1 MRIAICGT
9 ANVGKSTLIQDFL
22 KEWDMYGREVKTY
35 RDVLNE
41 KGLPHSKETTK
52 ESQKAI
58 LDYMVDTLQEFKVG
72 DKVIFDRCPLDN
84 LVYSM
89 WAMSQ
94 EGNDIDEDFIDECIP
109 IVNEALKNL
118 DIILF
123 IPITKHNSIN
133 IEENGDRETDEQYI
147 KEIDSFFKVLQRHYH
162 EHPQDN
168 PFFPRD
174 DSPALIEVFGSREER
189 MGMIKLYIDAEG
201 YDGKIAIDLLKST
214 SLRPIIILEF
224 IHVKN
229 NTFRDLITNLKKN
242 EYIIFSIDEN
252 LCCYPRNKRE
262 YIEFS

>member
-22 KEWDMYGREVKTY
+22 QEWDMYGREVKTY

-41 KGLPHSKETTK
+41 KGLPHSKKTTK

-58 LDYMVDTLQEFKVG
+58 LDYMVDTLKEFKKG

-94 EGNDIDEDFIDECIP
+94 EDNDIDEDFIDECIP
-109 IVNEALKNL
+109 IVKEALTNL
-118 DIILF
+118 DIIFF
-123 IPITKHNSIN
+123 IPITKFNKIN

-174 DSPALIEVFGSREER
+174 DSPALIEIFGSKEER
-189 MGMIKLYIDAEG
+189 IGMIKLYIDAEG
-201 YDGKIAIDLLKST
+201 
-214 SLRPIIILEF
+214 
-224 IHVKN
+224 
-229 NTFRDLITNLKKN
+229 DLIGGDGGSDIFNPESLDMMEKLLESQDLSKK
-242 EYIIFSIDEN
+242 DED
-252 LCCYPRNKRE
+252 
-262 YIEFS
+262 EFKEQLEKIKEMNDLTK

>member
-9 ANVGKSTLIQDFL
+9 ANVGKSTLIHDFL
-22 KEWDMYGREVKTY
+22 NEWDMYGREVKTY

-41 KGLPHSKETTK
+41 KGLPHSKKTTK

-58 LDYMVDTLQEFKVG
+58 LDYMVDTLKEFKKG

-94 EGNDIDEDFIDECIP
+94 EDSDVDEDFIDECIP
-109 IVNEALKNL
+109 IVREALVNL
-118 DIILF
+118 DIIFF
-123 IPITKHNSIN
+123 IPITKHNTIN
-133 IEENGDRETDEQYI
+133 IEENGDRETDEKYI

-174 DSPALIEVFGSREER
+174 DSPALIEVFGSKEER
-189 MGMIKLYIDAEG
+189 IQMIKLYIDAEG
-201 YDGKIAIDLLKST
+201 DIGGGDGGGSDIFTPENLDLMESLLKSQELT
-214 SLRPIIILEF
+214 KKDEDEFKEQLEK
-224 IHVKN
+224 IKEMN
-229 NTFRDLITNLKKN
+229 DLTK
-242 EYIIFSIDEN
+242 
-252 LCCYPRNKRE
+252 
-262 YIEFS
+262 

>member
-201 YDGKIAIDLLKST
+201 
-214 SLRPIIILEF
+214 
-224 IHVKN
+224 
-229 NTFRDLITNLKKN
+229 DLIGGDGGSD
-242 EYIIFSIDEN
+242 IFNAEN
-252 LCCYPRNKRE
+252 LDAMENLLLSQELTKKDE
-262 YIEFS
+262 DEFKEQLEKIKELNDLTKQ

>member
-1 MRIAICGT
+1 MRIAISGT
-9 ANVGKSTLIQDFL
+9 ANLGKSTLVQDFL
-22 KEWDMYGREVKTY
+22 QEWGMYGREVKTY

-41 KGLPHSKETTK
+41 KQLPHSKKTTK

-58 LDYMVDTLQEFKVG
+58 LDYMVNTLKEFKKS

-94 EGNDIDEDFIDECIP
+94 EDSDIDEDFISECIP
-109 IVNEALKNL
+109 IVKEALSNL
-118 DIILF
+118 DIIFF
-123 IPITKHNSIN
+123 IPITKFNKID
-133 IEENGDRETDEQYI
+133 IEDDGFRETDKQYI

-189 MGMIKLYIDAEG
+189 IGMIKLYIDAEG
-201 YDGKIAIDLLKST
+201 
-214 SLRPIIILEF
+214 
-224 IHVKN
+224 
-229 NTFRDLITNLKKN
+229 DLIGGDGSSD
-242 EYIIFSIDEN
+242 IFNPEN
-252 LCCYPRNKRE
+252 LDVMEKLLE
-262 YIEFS
+262 SQGLAKKEEEEFKEQLEKIKEMNDLTNR

>member
-35 RDVLNE
+35 RDILNE
-41 KGLPHSKETTK
+41 KKLPHSKNTTK
-52 ESQKAI
+52 ETQKVI
-58 LDYMVDTLQEFKVG
+58 LDYMVETLKEFKKD

-109 IVNEALKNL
+109 IVKESMKYL
-118 DIILF
+118 DLIFF
-123 IPITKHNSIN
+123 IPITKFNEVTV
-133 IEENGDRETDEQYI
+133 EENGIRETDVTYI
-147 KEIDSFFKVLQRHYH
+147 KEIDNFFKVLQRHYH

-174 DSPALIEVFGSREER
+174 DSPALIEVFGSPQER
-189 MGMIKLYIDAEG
+189 MQMVKLYIDAEG
-201 YDGKIAIDLLKST
+201 DVIGSDGGS
-214 SLRPIIILEF
+214 E
-224 IHVKN
+224 
-229 NTFRDLITNLKKN
+229 
-242 EYIIFSIDEN
+242 IFNPEN
-252 LCCYPRNKRE
+252 LDIMEKLLESQGFAKKEEDDFKEQLEKIKKLNDLTT
-262 YIEFS
+262 

>member
-22 KEWDMYGREVKTY
+22 NEWDMYGREVKTY

-41 KGLPHSKETTK
+41 KGLPHSKQTTK

-58 LDYMVDTLQEFKVG
+58 LDYMVETLKEFRKG

-94 EGNDIDEDFIDECIP
+94 EDSDVDEDFVDECIP
-109 IVNEALKNL
+109 IVREALTNL
-118 DIILF
+118 DIIFF
-123 IPITKHNSIN
+123 IPMTKF
-133 IEENGDRETDEQYI
+133 NGIKVEDNGVREVDEKYI

-162 EHPQDN
+162 ENPQDN

-174 DSPALIEVFGSREER
+174 DSPALIEVFGNKQER
-189 MGMIKLYIDAEG
+189 MQMIKLYIDAEG
-201 YDGKIAIDLLKST
+201 DIIGGDGGGS
-214 SLRPIIILEF
+214 E
-224 IHVKN
+224 
-229 NTFRDLITNLKKN
+229 
-242 EYIIFSIDEN
+242 IFNPEN
-252 LCCYPRNKRE
+252 LDIMEKLLE
-262 YIEFS
+262 SQGLSKKDEDEFKEQLEKIKKLDDLTT

>member
-1 MRIAICGT
+1 MRIAISGT
-9 ANVGKSTLIQDFL
+9 ANIGKSTLIKDFL
-22 KEWDMYGREVKTY
+22 QEWNMYGREVKTY

-41 KGLPHSKETTK
+41 KGLPHSKNTTK

-58 LDYMVDTLQEFKVG
+58 LDYMVETLKEFQKG

-94 EGNDIDEDFIDECIP
+94 EDSDIDEDFIDECIP
-109 IVNEALKNL
+109 IVRDALTNL
-118 DIILF
+118 DIIFF
-123 IPITKHNSIN
+123 IPITKYNKID
-133 IEENGDRETDEQYI
+133 IEDDGFRETDKQYI

-201 YDGKIAIDLLKST
+201 
-214 SLRPIIILEF
+214 
-224 IHVKN
+224 
-229 NTFRDLITNLKKN
+229 DLIGGDGSSD
-242 EYIIFSIDEN
+242 IFNPEN
-252 LCCYPRNKRE
+252 LDVMEKLLE
-262 YIEFS
+262 SQGLAKKEEEEFKEQLEKIKEMNDLTK

>member
-22 KEWDMYGREVKTY
+22 QEWDMYGREVKTY

-41 KGLPHSKETTK
+41 KGLPHSKKTTK

-58 LDYMVDTLQEFKVG
+58 LDYMVDTLKEFKKG

-94 EGNDIDEDFIDECIP
+94 EDSDIDEDFIDECIP
-109 IVNEALKNL
+109 IVKEALTNL
-118 DIILF
+118 DIIFF
-123 IPITKHNSIN
+123 IPMTKCNKID
-133 IEENGDRETDEQYI
+133 IEDDGFRETDKQYI
-147 KEIDSFFKVLQRHYH
+147 KEIDNFFKVLQRHYH

-174 DSPALIEVFGSREER
+174 DTPALIEVFGSREER
-189 MGMIKLYIDAEG
+189 INMIKLYIDGEG
-201 YDGKIAIDLLKST
+201 
-214 SLRPIIILEF
+214 
-224 IHVKN
+224 
-229 NTFRDLITNLKKN
+229 DLIGGDGSSD
-242 EYIIFSIDEN
+242 IFNPEN
-252 LCCYPRNKRE
+252 LDVMEKLLE
-262 YIEFS
+262 SQGLAKKDEDEFKEQLEKIKEMNDLTR

>member
-22 KEWDMYGREVKTY
+22 KEWDMYGREVRTY

-58 LDYMVDTLQEFKVG
+58 LDYMVNTLKEFKEG

-89 WAMSQ
+89 WAMSR

-109 IVNEALKNL
+109 IVREALVNL
-118 DIILF
+118 DIIFFL
-123 IPITKHNSIN
+123 PITKHNKIN
-133 IEENGDRETDEQYI
+133 IEENGNRETDEQYI

-162 EHPQDN
+162 ENPQDN

-189 MGMIKLYIDAEG
+189 MAMIRLYIDAEG
-201 YDGKIAIDLLKST
+201 DLVGGDGGSEIFTPENLDMMEKLLKSQE
-214 SLRPIIILEF
+214 LAKKDEDQFKEQLEK
-224 IHVKN
+224 IKEINKLN
-229 NTFRDLITNLKKN
+229 N
-242 EYIIFSIDEN
+242 
-252 LCCYPRNKRE
+252 
-262 YIEFS
+262 